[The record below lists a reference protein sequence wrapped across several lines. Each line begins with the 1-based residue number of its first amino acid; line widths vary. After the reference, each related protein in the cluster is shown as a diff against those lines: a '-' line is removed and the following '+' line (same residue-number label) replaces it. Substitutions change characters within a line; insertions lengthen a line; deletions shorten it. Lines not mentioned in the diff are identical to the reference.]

1 MGKVWLGTAGLVL
14 LAACDLADWA
24 ESTRYKEDFHYS
36 YDLKP
41 GGRLYVENFN
51 GSIEIAGW
59 NQDRAE
65 ITGTKYA
72 SSKDLLAALK
82 VDVVATGDS
91 LRIRTVRPS
100 ARRGIMGARYLI
112 RLPRRTSL
120 ERIESS
126 NGGIRIENIDGDAR
140 LRTSNGSVR
149 VAALG
154 GDLEA
159 ETSNGGVELEDVDG
173 KLTVRTSNGGI
184 RGTGVRGPL
193 DAQTS
198 NGAIRV
204 AFQQLHG
211 HRPIRAVTSN
221 GSIELELPE
230 LSGGVE
236 ASTSNGAIT
245 LRLPASI
252 SADVRAVTSNS
263 SITSDFDVRV
273 RGRMSKTHV
282 EGAIGSG
289 GPLLDLKTSNGAI
302 RLLKAA
308 VGNQRS

>member
-1 MGKVWLGTAGLVL
+1 MSKVWLGTGGLVL
-14 LAACDLADWA
+14 LAACDFADWA
-24 ESTRYKEDFHYS
+24 ETARYKEDFQHTYT
-36 YDLKP
+36 LKP
-41 GGRLYVENFN
+41 GARLYVENLN

-82 VDVVATGDS
+82 VDVAVVGDS

-100 ARRGIMGARYLI
+100 GRRGNMGARYLI
-112 RLPRRTSL
+112 RLPRRAAL

-126 NGGIRIENIDGDAR
+126 NGGIRIENIEGEAR

-149 VAALG
+149 VIALA

-173 KLTVRTSNGGI
+173 KLTVRTSNGSI
-184 RGTGVRGPL
+184 RGKAVRGAL
-193 DAQTS
+193 DAHTS

-211 HRPIRAVTSN
+211 RRPIRAVTSN

-263 SITSDFDVRV
+263 SITTDFDVRV
-273 RGRMSKTHV
+273 RDRMSKTHL
-282 EGAIGSG
+282 EGAIGNG

-302 RLLKAA
+302 RLLKVAT
-308 VGNQRS
+308 